1 MTGINTLSAKRKLE
15 KFLSVSFKT
24 HQPFERWNASQFI
37 SSSSLY
43 ILTYILTDGKSD
55 KGYL

>member
-1 MTGINTLSAKRKLE
+1 MTGIDTLSAKRKLE

-24 HQPFERWNASQFI
+24 HQPFERWNRMFL